1 MTIVFYIFFFLTEP
15 PHCDHL
21 HDCRL
26 IQRGFINDDGLD
38 HNFEGCRVSM
48 LACDVDDIKA
58 EEKQLQKRI
67 IMFVVSRA
75 EG

>member
-1 MTIVFYIFFFLTEP
+1 
-15 PHCDHL
+15 
-21 HDCRL
+21 
-26 IQRGFINDDGLD
+26 
-38 HNFEGCRVSM
+38 M

-75 EG
+75 EW